1 MKTISRRATRQI
13 ADLKERLTDCQ
24 VLSLRHDFKRT
35 PCDPAWAW
43 AELYK
48 YHQARLSVNAAGTI
62 WTIHIHGNLWYE
74 LREPAPAKE
83 A

>member
-1 MKTISRRATRQI
+1 
-13 ADLKERLTDCQ
+13 
-24 VLSLRHDFKRT
+24 
-35 PCDPAWAW
+35 
-43 AELYK
+43 
-48 YHQARLSVNAAGTI
+48 VNAAGTI